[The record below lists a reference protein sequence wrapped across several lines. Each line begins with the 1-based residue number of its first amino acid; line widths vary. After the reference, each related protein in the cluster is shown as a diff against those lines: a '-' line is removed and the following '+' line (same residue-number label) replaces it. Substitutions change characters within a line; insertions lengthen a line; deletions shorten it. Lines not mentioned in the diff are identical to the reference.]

1 MRVGHDH
8 NVAGGVGEAI
18 QNDEAFLGTV
28 NDQCLFVAIALEGV
42 AEDAVWLLALR
53 RLLQVLVAPGRPE
66 VVHFVPAS
74 GGSRS
79 PLGVRRIAR
88 RLRSSRLG
96 TVDEVLEFLAGFEEG
111 NLLGRHLDLFA
122 GLGVPSHAPAAL
134 SGAETA
140 EAADFDL
147 VAFLE
152 SIDNTLKNS
161 FHDGLRFLARKL
173 RNTEDLLD

>member
-28 NDQCLFVAIALEGV
+28 NNQCLFVAIAPQGV

-74 GGSRS
+74 GSRC
-79 PLGVRRIAR
+79 PLAVRRIAR
-88 RLRSSRLG
+88 RRRSSRLG

-111 NLLGRHLDLFA
+111 NLLRRHLDLFA

-134 SGAETA
+134 AGAETA
-140 EAADFDL
+140 EAADFDF

-152 SIDNTLKNS
+152 SIDNALKNS
-161 FHDGLRFLARKL
+161 FHYGLRFLARKL
-173 RNTEDLLD
+173 RNAEDLLD